1 MIRSLFVIGVMSLVC
16 GACGDSSDAPNP
28 GGSAGSGNAGGASNS
43 GNAGGA
49 SNSGNA
55 GSANNSSCPDVS
67 GDWTLTDHCEA
78 SFIGMTLTVTEKDCA
93 LSFASPF
100 DAFSGSVTT
109 DGKIML
115 TGPQD
120 CSGTATSTSVSMNCT
135 SSTPGPCPVKLAR

>member
-16 GACGDSSDAPNP
+16 SACGDSSDSPSP
-28 GGSAGSGNAGGASNS
+28 GGSAGSGNEGGASNS
-43 GNAGGA
+43 
-49 SNSGNA
+49 
-55 GSANNSSCPDVS
+55 SSCPDVS
-67 GDWTLTDHCEA
+67 GNWTLTDHCEA